1 MERVLFF
8 ALLKG
13 KQGKN
18 MYEKLENL
26 RKLPEEKKF
35 GYIWRI
41 GNDIENGILPQW
53 RHISE
58 TINKELGVPEDEYL
72 SESAYRK
79 MYQSAKKF
87 YDEGV
92 FKTNSSSDELNQIK
106 NAIVENKKT
115 LAKVRT
121 ENIEINKLYREMGRS
136 KLLADRVT
144 EAALLMSEKQP
155 FTIPSPLN
163 IIKNNQKTACLC
175 FGDTHYGVEFTVKG
189 LYGEVINAYNPEIF
203 ENRMWKL
210 LEKIKEIIVK
220 EKLTTLNVYSL
231 GDELEGILRM
241 SQLMKLRYGIV
252 ESTMKYSEFICLWL
266 NELSKYVYI
275 RYQMTTGNH
284 TQLRMLNGKKG
295 TFEDENMSIIIK
307 WYIKER
313 MKNNPNFTLID
324 NETNMIFDNVCGY
337 NLLGIHGEVKN
348 MESALKDFTQIYDVK
363 INYLI
368 AGHLHHQKEQ
378 EVGKN
383 FKVINIGSIIGLDN
397 YSLSLG
403 KSANASATVLIFEE
417 NQGKS
422 IEYSI
427 NLN

>member
-1 MERVLFF
+1 
-8 ALLKG
+8 
-13 KQGKN
+13 

-35 GYIWRI
+35 EYIWRI
-41 GNDIENGILPQW
+41 GNDIDNGVLPHW
-53 RHISE
+53 RNISE
-58 TINKELGVPEDEYL
+58 TINKELGVPEEEYL

-92 FKTNSSSDELNQIK
+92 FNLETNSEELTQLK
-106 NAIVENKKT
+106 EAITENKKT
-115 LAKVRT
+115 LAKIRT
-121 ENIEINKLYREMGRS
+121 ENLEINKVYKEMGRS
-136 KLLADRVT
+136 ELLADRVI
-144 EAALLMSEKQP
+144 EAAQLLAKEQP
-155 FTIPSPLN
+155 FISPSPLN
-163 IIKNNQKTACLC
+163 IIQDNKKTACLC

-189 LYGEVINAYNPEIF
+189 LYGEVINSYSPEIF
-203 ENRMWKL
+203 EDRMWKL

-220 EKLTTLNVYSL
+220 EQLTTLNVYSL
-231 GDELEGILRM
+231 GDELDGILRM
-241 SQLMKLRYGIV
+241 GQLMKLRYGIV
-252 ESTMKYSEFICLWL
+252 ESTIKYSEFICLWL
-266 NELSKYVYI
+266 NELSKFVNI

-307 WYIKER
+307 WFIKER
-313 MKNNPNFTLID
+313 MKDNPNFELID
-324 NETNMIFDNVCGY
+324 NETNMIFDEVSGY

-348 MESALKDFTQIYDVK
+348 MESALKDFTQIYNVK

-368 AGHLHHQKEQ
+368 AGHMHHQKEQ

-383 FKVINIGSIIGLDN
+383 TKVINIGSIIGLDN